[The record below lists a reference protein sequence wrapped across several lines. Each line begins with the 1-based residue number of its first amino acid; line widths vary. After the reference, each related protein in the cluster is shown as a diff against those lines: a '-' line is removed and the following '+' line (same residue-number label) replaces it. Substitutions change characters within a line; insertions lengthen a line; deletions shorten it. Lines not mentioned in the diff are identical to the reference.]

1 MVDILIDGE
10 KIVDVRENIPKD
22 GVERVYDL
30 QGMEV
35 FPGGIDSHVHFNY
48 VQGGDKAVS
57 ADDFGTGS
65 MAAIA
70 GGTTTVM
77 DFVEPKQGETAYQT
91 LQKRKDTA
99 DHDGVKT
106 DYAFH
111 FSVCNREQ
119 IPLIKDAAKVEESF
133 KIYTVYNGIK
143 IDSTRD
149 MFDIF
154 SEIAKYHKIAMVHC
168 ENDQVISE
176 NVPKAKI
183 IQEMPQVRPE
193 FNEIEAT
200 TRVLTIGELTNCS
213 VHIAHATLPD
223 QVRIINIYAKQRHYS
238 PEIVTCEATAHHLL
252 LDNRLY
258 STHPFKEDLVMSP
271 PLQAPEKVEEMKRML
286 ADGAINW
293 TVSDHCPFTRDQR
306 NGDFAPF
313 QATHTR
319 KQRKFFEMPGGTNG
333 VQVRFI
339 LTYSTMKQFGCGL
352 QQIAMQTSQNAAD
365 RFHLAGKG
373 RICAGYD
380 ADLVVVNPSARTV
393 FSLDQMKERMDG
405 SLFEGQ
411 VFKGQI
417 EKVFVRGRE
426 AGRDELLPGRYL
438 RAEKLQAG
446 L

>member
-1 MVDILIDGE
+1 MKVLLQNCNCFHYDSNGQSSTSVVDILIDGE
-10 KIVDVRENIPKD
+10 KIVDVRENIPKE
-22 GVERVYDL
+22 GAERVYDL

-65 MAAIA
+65 LAAIA

-143 IDSTRD
+143 IDSTKD

-183 IQEMPQVRPE
+183 I
-193 FNEIEAT
+193 
-200 TRVLTIGELTNCS
+200 
-213 VHIAHATLPD
+213 
-223 QVRIINIYAKQRHYS
+223 
-238 PEIVTCEATAHHLL
+238 
-252 LDNRLY
+252 
-258 STHPFKEDLVMSP
+258 
-271 PLQAPEKVEEMKRML
+271 
-286 ADGAINW
+286 
-293 TVSDHCPFTRDQR
+293 
-306 NGDFAPF
+306 
-313 QATHTR
+313 
-319 KQRKFFEMPGGTNG
+319 
-333 VQVRFI
+333 
-339 LTYSTMKQFGCGL
+339 
-352 QQIAMQTSQNAAD
+352 
-365 RFHLAGKG
+365 
-373 RICAGYD
+373 
-380 ADLVVVNPSARTV
+380 
-393 FSLDQMKERMDG
+393 
-405 SLFEGQ
+405 
-411 VFKGQI
+411 
-417 EKVFVRGRE
+417 
-426 AGRDELLPGRYL
+426 
-438 RAEKLQAG
+438 
-446 L
+446 